1 LRENDGAI
9 RSDLDAHDYVVS
21 LPIREVVRELVQ
33 VLGSTT
39 VAAIGGVKETRAVQ
53 QWTVDRE
60 PQRPHVLR
68 FALQLALMLTSRADR
83 EFTQAWFHAANPRVE
98 DRIPM
103 LVLRDLPLGPNP
115 ATLTERRTRF
125 LSRATTKPSAER
137 HTSFLGPEGG
147 RQGHP
152 YRASHHILYA
162 RSQ

>member
-1 LRENDGAI
+1 MRENDGVI

-68 FALQLALMLTSRADR
+68 FALQLALMLTGQANR
-83 EFTQAWFHAANPRVE
+83 EFTQAWFHAPNPRID

-103 LVLRDLPLGPNP
+103 LVLRDLPLDQIQRSLLN
-115 ATLTERRTRF
+115 AARAFVRRNDE
-125 LSRATTKPSAER
+125 AA
-137 HTSFLGPEGG
+137 G
-147 RQGHP
+147 
-152 YRASHHILYA
+152 
-162 RSQ
+162 

>member
-1 LRENDGAI
+1 MPLRENDGAI

-53 QWTVDRE
+53 QWTVDRD

-103 LVLRDLPLGPNP
+103 LVLRDIPLDQIQRPLLNAARAF
-115 ATLTERRTRF
+115 ATRNDE
-125 LSRATTKPSAER
+125 AV
-137 HTSFLGPEGG
+137 G
-147 RQGHP
+147 
-152 YRASHHILYA
+152 
-162 RSQ
+162 